1 MPEGPE
7 LLYFAI
13 IFNKKFK
20 DAEIKDILS
29 FTNKPVIFPKD
40 FGTKITNV
48 DSKGKVLFFEITGK
62 TKYYVHI
69 HYGIT
74 GWLTFVKPE
83 KNIKFEFI
91 INKSD
96 IKGNKEYRMYME
108 DRRRFSKIKIYDE
121 KEHNQ
126 ILSKLG
132 IDIFTEPFTLELFKN
147 TLKSKKIM
155 LSSLLLKQ
163 DIFAGIGN
171 YIKNEAIYL
180 TNLKAKVKTSELTD
194 EQIKDLY
201 NNILFIA
208 YSNLIEFLI
217 VSKAEKYLFEN
228 RKYNKP
234 IKLEIPY
241 KFKVYGR
248 EGEEIDG
255 KKIYKIKVAGRDTYC
270 TKDLC

>member
-1 MPEGPE
+1 MNPNFYSTVQLEDTE
-7 LLYFAI
+7 FQN
-13 IFNKKFK
+13 IFC
-20 DAEIKDILS
+20 
-29 FTNKPVIFPKD
+29 
-40 FGTKITNV
+40 
-48 DSKGKVLFFEITGK
+48 
-62 TKYYVHI
+62 
-69 HYGIT
+69 
-74 GWLTFVKPE
+74 
-83 KNIKFEFI
+83 
-91 INKSD
+91 
-96 IKGNKEYRMYME
+96 
-108 DRRRFSKIKIYDE
+108 SKIVSFKID
-121 KEHNQ
+121 
-126 ILSKLG
+126 LAV
-132 IDIFTEPFTLELFKN
+132 
-147 TLKSKKIM
+147 
-155 LSSLLLKQ
+155 KQ

-180 TNLKAKVKTSELTD
+180 TNLKAKVKTSELSD

-201 NNILFIA
+201 NNILFVA